1 MAAEEIGDRLGHFPA
16 SSSKSFR
23 RTGFFSR
30 AAVAVVA
37 AAAVPF
43 SPSISSSQ

>member
-37 AAAVPF
+37 AAVPF